1 MLKIWTRN
9 VRNNTNEIEDDHA
22 RIEKG
27 VNGIQP
33 ELDELRI
40 GIVLELIEQWVKDH
54 FAMLLK

>member
-1 MLKIWTRN
+1 
-9 VRNNTNEIEDDHA
+9 
-22 RIEKG
+22 

-40 GIVLELIEQWVKDH
+40 GIVLELTEQWVKDH